1 MENKTR
7 NDILGKA
14 RLIYGLLNI
23 LEYDIDNI
31 KNDVLISETSNLS
44 RTIQDANTTL
54 DNLIDVIAEMEYRRP
69 RWSPCCSTICSEQRR
84 SGNL

>member
-54 DNLIDVIAEMEYRRP
+54 DNLIDVIAEMEYDLYLNGYTR
-69 RWSPCCSTICSEQRR
+69 E
-84 SGNL
+84 

>member
-14 RLIYGLLNI
+14 RLIHGLLNI
-23 LEYDIDNI
+23 LEYDINNI
-31 KNDVLISETSNLS
+31 KNDVLIGETSNLS

-54 DNLIDVIAEMEYRRP
+54 DNLIDVIAEMEYILYLNGYTR
-69 RWSPCCSTICSEQRR
+69 E
-84 SGNL
+84 

>member
-54 DNLIDVIAEMEYRRP
+54 DNLIDVIAEMEYVLYLNGYTR
-69 RWSPCCSTICSEQRR
+69 E
-84 SGNL
+84 